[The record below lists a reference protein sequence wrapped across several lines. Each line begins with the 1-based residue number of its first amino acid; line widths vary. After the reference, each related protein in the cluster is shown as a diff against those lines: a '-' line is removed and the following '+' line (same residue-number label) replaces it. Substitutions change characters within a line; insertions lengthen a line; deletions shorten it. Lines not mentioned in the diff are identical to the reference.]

1 MKDEGAL
8 LIIGIWILVCIIVGF
23 AVGDALATTYERT
36 RIYEKCL
43 VEQGA
48 QPHKEAVTICKER
61 VK

>member
-1 MKDEGAL
+1 MKDEGVL
-8 LIIGIWILVCIIVGF
+8 LIIGMLVLVGF
-23 AVGDALATTYERT
+23 MVGFVLVDKTATTYERT

-48 QPHKEAVTICKER
+48 QPHKEAVILCKER